1 MSGRM
6 NRAELRENVRDI
18 ACEQAVAF
26 GRVKRVSR
34 ERLRVLTRLA
44 LLAQIGELARSLPGT
59 K

>member
-1 MSGRM
+1 M
-6 NRAELRENVRDI
+6 NRVELRENVRDI